1 MTVLGV
7 VMDPVATI
15 KVKKDSTLAMLRAAE
30 GRGWSLV
37 YLEQH
42 DLFWREG
49 RAFGRMRPL
58 RLTPEGPNWCEL
70 GESKVAPLAT
80 LDIILMRKD
89 PPFDMEYIYSTY
101 LLEHAEREG
110 ALVLNRPR
118 SLRDFNEKV
127 FITAFP
133 QCLVP
138 TLVSAQPDLIRAFW
152 REHGDIVIKPLH
164 GMGGLSIFRLG
175 PDDPNANVA
184 IETLTA
190 QGTRTIMAQRF
201 VPEIAQGDKRI
212 LTIDGE
218 PVPFA
223 LARIPA
229 PGDIR
234 GNLAAGARGEARP
247 LSERDRWI
255 CAQVGPRLREA
266 GILFCGLDVIGE
278 YLSEINITS
287 PTGIRE
293 LDAACGLD
301 IGAQVIDAADRRYRA
316 RGDARHL

>member
-1 MTVLGV
+1 MTMLGV
-7 VMDPVATI
+7 VMDPVASI
-15 KVKKDSTLAMLRAAE
+15 KVKKDSTLAMLRAAQA
-30 GRGWSLV
+30 RGWSLV

-49 RAFGRMRPL
+49 KAFGRMRPL
-58 RLTPEGPNWCEL
+58 RLTPDGASWCEL
-70 GESKVAPLAT
+70 GEAKTESLAT

-101 LLEHAEREG
+101 LLEHAERDG
-110 ALVLNRPR
+110 VLVLNRPR

-127 FITAFP
+127 FISAFP
-133 QCLVP
+133 QCIVP
-138 TLVSAQPDLIRAFW
+138 TLISARAELIRDFW
-152 REHGDIVIKPLH
+152 REQGDIVIKPLH
-164 GMGGLSIFRLG
+164 GMGGMSVFRLR

-190 QGTRTIMAQRF
+190 QGTQTIMAQRF
-201 VPEIAQGDKRI
+201 IPEIVHGDKRI
-212 LTIDGE
+212 LMIDGE
-218 PVPFA
+218 PVPYA

-229 PGDIR
+229 AGDTR

-266 GILFCGLDVIGE
+266 GILFCGLDVIGDF
-278 YLSEINITS
+278 LSEINLTS

-301 IGAQVIDAADRRYRA
+301 IGAQVIDAAA
-316 RGDARHL
+316 RWRHSP

>member
-7 VMDPVATI
+7 VMDAVASI
-15 KVKKDSTLAMLRAAE
+15 KVKKDSTIAMLRAAQA
-30 GRGWSLV
+30 RGWSLV

-49 RAFGRMRPL
+49 QAFGHLRPL
-58 RLTPEGPNWCEL
+58 RLTPEGPSWCEL
-70 GESKVAPLAT
+70 GAAKTEPLAA
-80 LDIILMRKD
+80 LDMILMRKD

-110 ALVLNRPR
+110 VLVLNRPR
-118 SLRDFNEKV
+118 SLRDFNEKI

-133 QCLVP
+133 HCIVP
-138 TLVSAQPDLIRAFW
+138 TLVTARTELIRDFW
-152 REHGDIVIKPLH
+152 RQHSDIVIKPLH
-164 GMGGLSIFRLG
+164 GMGGMSVFRLR

-184 IETLTA
+184 IETVSA
-190 QGTRTIMAQRF
+190 EGTRTLMAQRF
-201 VPEIAQGDKRI
+201 IPEILQGDKRI
-212 LTIDGE
+212 LMIDGE
-218 PVPFA
+218 PLPYA

-229 PGDIR
+229 AGDIR
-234 GNLAAGARGEARP
+234 GNLAVGARGEARP

-266 GILFCGLDVIGE
+266 GILFCGLDVIGD

-301 IGAQVIDAADRRYRA
+301 IGALVIDA
-316 RGDARHL
+316 GVVVTG